1 MVKIRDEGYDLELA
15 VGVQLDILGKYIGID
30 RVITG
35 TAFTREYFGYAVYGD
50 YDFDFHGYMRYGE
63 VVPDVQMRRY
73 EESNQSL
80 YTLTDAEYRIMLK
93 LGIVRNSSN
102 ASVKQIDDILDDL
115 FGSEVYFTD
124 RQNMTVVS
132 YLIGEKYRRI
142 FEIAKSSNLLPN
154 PAGVGVVTSVVPDID
169 HIFAFGIY
177 GSSPPSFSVGYI
189 MYAFSANGALSL
201 WKMDDNDPVLHDY
214 LGNNDGTI
222 WGDIGIENVFGYD
235 SIYRDGSELY
245 IVFNTMTLITGPV
258 SITSRIRTNG
268 SDPVGSVIGQWSND
282 DPNISVYYF
291 GYEDE
296 TGVFV
301 FKISDGSTIYKVYLI
316 GSISE
321 SSFDHVCG
329 IFNPGESLQIY
340 LNGELNNENTINIPE
355 SMNDSTYLSVVMFET
370 DEGHTTDSNIHIAV
384 TETIESSLSS
394 NDVSR
399 LYNDGNGVDR
409 NIVGGWAQY
418 GET

>member
-1 MVKIRDEGYDLELA
+1 VNEELIAYYVKLLIIQYNNKPKARATIDALIRAHVIYDIMVKIRDEGYDLELA

-50 YDFDFHGYMRYGE
+50 YDFDFHGYMEYGA

-142 FEIAKSSNLLPN
+142 FQIAKSSGLLPN

-177 GSSPPSFSVGYI
+177 GADPPTFAVGYLE
-189 MYAFSANGALSL
+189 YGA
-201 WKMDDNDPVLHDY
+201 
-214 LGNNDGTI
+214 T
-222 WGDIGIENVFGYD
+222 
-235 SIYRDGSELY
+235 
-245 IVFNTMTLITGPV
+245 
-258 SITSRIRTNG
+258 
-268 SDPVGSVIGQWSND
+268 
-282 DPNISVYYF
+282 
-291 GYEDE
+291 
-296 TGVFV
+296 
-301 FKISDGSTIYKVYLI
+301 
-316 GSISE
+316 
-321 SSFDHVCG
+321 
-329 IFNPGESLQIY
+329 
-340 LNGELNNENTINIPE
+340 
-355 SMNDSTYLSVVMFET
+355 
-370 DEGHTTDSNIHIAV
+370 A
-384 TETIESSLSS
+384 
-394 NDVSR
+394 
-399 LYNDGNGVDR
+399 
-409 NIVGGWAQY
+409 VGGWAQY